1 MHPSTEW
8 KVPMAPQGV
17 FTQTPNAGLCE
28 ECSKVGLQVVF
39 GWQAGNQDSVP
50 SPRQP
55 AVASASQPEL
65 HAPCRA
71 MGELTQA
78 VRGWRHHCTKSQ
90 QVSYTMR
97 PWNPAK
103 NISTFP
109 LSLKITRES
118 YTEVWQIVHQPI
130 LTLLSMK
137 NLIFKNNVHIVKK
150 KAKSL
155 NFQKLIVRISWIG
168 IDWLSQRKPI
178 TNITT
183 NYIATRCRCH
193 CQSSLEKSIAIQR
206 RPKPKDNSLVTLS
219 KISC

>member
-1 MHPSTEW
+1 
-8 KVPMAPQGV
+8 MAPQGV

-55 AVASASQPEL
+55 AVASASQPES

-103 NISTFP
+103 SISTFT
-109 LSLKITRES
+109 LSLTITRES
-118 YTEVWQIVHQPI
+118 YTEVWQIVHQSI
-130 LTLLSMK
+130 WTVLSMK
-137 NLIFKNNVHIVKK
+137 NLIFKNSVQIVKK
-150 KAKSL
+150 
-155 NFQKLIVRISWIG
+155 NVLIFKFSKTNREDIL
-168 IDWLSQRKPI
+168 DWYR
-178 TNITT
+178 
-183 NYIATRCRCH
+183 
-193 CQSSLEKSIAIQR
+193 
-206 RPKPKDNSLVTLS
+206 LVVST
-219 KISC
+219 

>member
-1 MHPSTEW
+1 
-8 KVPMAPQGV
+8 MAPQGV

-103 NISTFP
+103 NIGTFT

-118 YTEVWQIVHQPI
+118 YTEVWQIVHQTVLFYFPWKI
-130 LTLLSMK
+130 SFSKIMYTLS
-137 NLIFKNNVHIVKK
+137 KK
-150 KAKSL
+150 MSKSL
-155 NFQKLIVRISWIG
+155 NFSKTNREDIL
-168 IDWLSQRKPI
+168 DWYR
-178 TNITT
+178 
-183 NYIATRCRCH
+183 
-193 CQSSLEKSIAIQR
+193 
-206 RPKPKDNSLVTLS
+206 LVVST
-219 KISC
+219 

>member
-1 MHPSTEW
+1 MVSGLLGEW
-8 KVPMAPQGV
+8 KVTMAPQGV

-55 AVASASQPEL
+55 AVASASQPES

-103 NISTFP
+103 ILAIHAFTQNYVCNFVH
-109 LSLKITRES
+109 
-118 YTEVWQIVHQPI
+118 VWN
-130 LTLLSMK
+130 T
-137 NLIFKNNVHIVKK
+137 
-150 KAKSL
+150 
-155 NFQKLIVRISWIG
+155 
-168 IDWLSQRKPI
+168 
-178 TNITT
+178 
-183 NYIATRCRCH
+183 
-193 CQSSLEKSIAIQR
+193 SLEE
-206 RPKPKDNSLVTLS
+206 
-219 KISC
+219 SCTQTFRIILRMGHCSGKGQMERD